1 MNLAQVRI
9 AATGIVGRLSFI
21 APERDPTGIS
31 LSHAAW
37 MAREL
42 VTNQE
47 LSEGKAMRWYGYL
60 QAMLVFHGVS
70 SLEEEKERSRKASL
84 IDIK

>member
-1 MNLAQVRI
+1 MNLAQVRL
-9 AATGIVGRLSFI
+9 AATGIVGLLSTT
-21 APERDPTGIS
+21 APERDPMGTS

-42 VTNQE
+42 VTNHE

-60 QAMLVFHGVS
+60 QAMLVLHGVS
-70 SLEEEKERSRKASL
+70 SLEEEKERSRRASL
-84 IDIK
+84 IET